1 MYLMLEKLPSV
12 TFTKGKIQVA
22 ILYKKLFLI
31 GFLMLLSQTPLT
43 EILGV
48 IELYYLTI
56 YQTKS
61 YGP

>member
-1 MYLMLEKLPSV
+1 MLEKLPSV
-12 TFTKGKIQVA
+12 TFTKRKIQVA

-31 GFLMLLSQTPLT
+31 GFLMLLSLTPLT

-56 YQTKS
+56 YQTPKS

>member
-31 GFLMLLSQTPLT
+31 GFLMLLSLTPLT
-43 EILGV
+43 EIL
-48 IELYYLTI
+48 
-56 YQTKS
+56 
-61 YGP
+61 